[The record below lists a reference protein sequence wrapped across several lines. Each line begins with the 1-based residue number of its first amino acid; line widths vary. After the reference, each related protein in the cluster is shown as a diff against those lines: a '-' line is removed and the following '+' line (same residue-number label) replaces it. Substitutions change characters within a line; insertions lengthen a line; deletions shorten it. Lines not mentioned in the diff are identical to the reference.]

1 MAVTQKQIAEEVGVT
16 QQLVALALRD
26 HPRVAQKT
34 REKIQRVAKRLGYTN
49 QMNRT
54 ARSMAAKRHGRRVQT
69 GIVAAILEPPG
80 QRVGESVASLPYFM
94 TLVDGVETQAGHL
107 GLDLFLVPSR
117 EGELPWLIRDGLVD
131 GVILLGGHQSLQG
144 LDALNLPLVTLGCA
158 FDGVKALVPDD
169 RNGIGQAV
177 AHLVKNGH
185 KNIAYLGPR
194 KWQAAA
200 ARRQAFCD
208 ALCEYSLPVEA
219 SWIEMSAEQ
228 PIDEPGFQAAQRL
241 IARVKTARGALP
253 FSAIVCH
260 NDPLAI
266 GVCRALQQA
275 GLRVPHDIS
284 VTGFD
289 DVSLQYHA
297 SPSITSIG
305 FARLEMGRRAV
316 DFIHDQ
322 SHALQKQQNGDA
334 ENGAAPTTENLAH
347 ELVPVHLVVR
357 ESTHGRMRDEG

>member
-26 HPRVAQKT
+26 HPRVAKAT
-34 REKIQRVAKRLGYTN
+34 RAKIQDVAKRLGYTN

-54 ARSMAAKRHGRRVQT
+54 ARTMAAKRHGRRVQT
-69 GIVAAILEPPG
+69 GIVAAILESPG
-80 QRVGESVASLPYFM
+80 RRIEESVAGVPYFM
-94 TLVDGVETQAGHL
+94 TLVDGVERQAGKL

-158 FDGVKALVPDD
+158 FDGVKAMVPDD
-169 RNGIGQAV
+169 QSGIRQV
-177 AHLVKNGH
+177 VTHLVKNGH
-185 KNIAYLGPR
+185 RKIAYLGPQ

-208 ALCEYSLPVEA
+208 ALREYSLPVKEN
-219 SWIEMSAEQ
+219 WIETSVEQ
-228 PIDEPGFQAAQRL
+228 PIAEPGFRATQRL
-241 IARVKTARGALP
+241 IARTVTKSGALP

-266 GVCRALQQA
+266 GACRALQEA
-275 GLRVPHDIS
+275 DFRVPQAIS

-289 DVSLQYHA
+289 DVSLQYNA
-297 SPSITSIG
+297 SPSITSVG

-322 SHALQKQQNGDA
+322 SLALQKQQSGGA
-334 ENGAAPTTENLAH
+334 VFGAAPAIGSLEH

-357 ESTHGRMRDEG
+357 ESTAPADAE